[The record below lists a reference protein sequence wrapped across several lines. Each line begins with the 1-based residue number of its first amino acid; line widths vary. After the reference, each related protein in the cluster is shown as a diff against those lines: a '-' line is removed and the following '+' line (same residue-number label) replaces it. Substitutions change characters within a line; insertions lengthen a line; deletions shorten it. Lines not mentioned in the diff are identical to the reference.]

1 MTVIQYLTLFGV
13 PAVCAA
19 GIICF
24 IKKMVSLRE
33 NDQETEEA
41 LRLGVQ
47 ALLRDR
53 LYQLYRYCKLE
64 KGYAGINDRNNF
76 SNMFDRYE
84 SLGGNGVMDTI
95 KDKFMALPTAE
106 EHEERKGTHE

>member
-1 MTVIQYLTLFGV
+1 MTILQYLTLIGV

-19 GIICF
+19 GIIYLV
-24 IKKMVSLRE
+24 KKLVALKER
-33 NDQETEEA
+33 DQETEEA

-76 SNMFDRYE
+76 SNMFNRYE

-106 EHEERKGTHE
+106 EHEERKGIHE